1 MRVLTTALGAARER
15 LGARLTQ
22 FTIQPNHIHLIL
34 EAEDSHSLS
43 RAMQGLCVLIARQL
57 NRAFGRKGAVFA
69 DRFHAHVLRTPRE
82 VKNAVRYVMEN
93 SRRHAERRGETW
105 YRKVDPFA
113 GGPCPTRFHPSC
125 RDLVAEPRSILLCK
139 AWDLPYQRRSI
150 APPPAQLRICEPT
163 GHVSFDAL
171 PLGRVHELAKR
182 RRGRSACG
190 SRTVLA

>member
-43 RAMQGLCVLIARQL
+43 RAMQGLCVRIARHL
-57 NRAFGRKGAVFA
+57 NLVFGRKGAVFA
-69 DRFHAHVLRTPRE
+69 DRFEARVLRSLRE
-82 VKNAVRYVMEN
+82 AHDALRLVPE
-93 SRRHAERRGETW
+93 
-105 YRKVDPFA
+105 D
-113 GGPCPTRFHPSC
+113 GPLHGI
-125 RDLVAEPRSILLCK
+125 EPRSFLLRR
-139 AWDLPYQRRSI
+139 AWGLPSPHRTSA
-150 APPPAQLRICEPT
+150 APQDPLRICEPT